1 MPIFSLAEV
10 NLGIICSCLPV
21 LPIFYKH
28 MIKTLKNKISKP
40 STYYELEAVWRS
52 DIGVER
58 MQSNDAKQMQIP
70 DRRASEPAL
79 HRQYLGFNGG
89 YTKDPW
95 HHVLSDA
102 YHDPNGHIRSGGG
115 IMKTVELE
123 RVEESFTSEE
133 ESDFVVRKPSNVV
146 LPSASPTGSARLP
159 V

>member
-1 MPIFSLAEV
+1 MPSLAEV

-28 MIKTLKNKISKP
+28 IVKTVKNKISKP
-40 STYYELEAVWRS
+40 PTYYELEPVLKS
-52 DIGVER
+52 STGVER
-58 MQSNDAKQMQIP
+58 MRLNDAKQMQVP

-89 YTKDPW
+89 YTKHPW

-123 RVEESFTSEE
+123 RVEESVASEE
-133 ESDFVVRKPSNVV
+133 GPDFVIRKPSSVV
-146 LPSASPTGSARLP
+146 LRSNSPTPSLRLS